1 MAKGP
6 PRWATTGGVGRRAR
20 DVVLSEQPF
29 VKTCLNGLQ
38 VDDSWILAASHPPHV
53 PSDHRAQRS
62 PASLSRCPCG
72 VNRAISKIALSTCVP
87 HEGFHRVSGQKTS
100 AHIDHWGTDGS
111 APFQAVVQPV
121 GGTRARRCRNVCA
134 AHIHVGN
141 AHSTHQEPSSVD
153 GAANMPRRVE
163 HTQPVTRRTFP
174 PRARPLTDARTPAL
188 RQHPRTTQWD
198 RVTRGRARR

>member
-1 MAKGP
+1 MAS
-6 PRWATTGGVGRRAR
+6 RSTTRGFWLPHIHHMFHLTIELK
-20 DVVLSEQPF
+20 D
-29 VKTCLNGLQ
+29 LQ
-38 VDDSWILAASHPPHV
+38 
-53 PSDHRAQRS
+53 R
-62 PASLSRCPCG
+62 RCPCG
-72 VNRAISKIALSTCVP
+72 VNRAISKNSTLDMRAARRL
-87 HEGFHRVSGQKTS
+87 HRVSGRKTS
-100 AHIDHWGTDGS
+100 APIDHWGTDGS
-111 APFQAVVQPV
+111 PPFQALVQPV

-134 AHIHVGN
+134 THIHVGN

-174 PRARPLTDARTPAL
+174 PRARPLTHARTPAL